1 MPVRGLVIGK
11 FLPPHRGHQFLI
23 ETALRGCD
31 QLTIVVCERGDDP
44 IPAAVRAGWLRELYP
59 AATVAVVD
67 DILNDENSRAWAE
80 HTLRRL
86 GFAPER
92 VFTSEPYG
100 ETYAACLSESRA
112 RAGGDP
118 WVHICVDRDRNTVPI
133 SGRAV
138 RADPWRHAQFLDPLV
153 RTWFVLRV
161 AIAGVESSGTTT
173 LARDL
178 AARYE
183 TCWVPEYGR
192 FYYEGRMTSRLA
204 AEWTEA
210 EFVHIATMQAQM
222 EDELA
227 RVADRVLFCDTD
239 PFATAVWHE
248 RYRGT
253 VSPAVDAVGR
263 DRAYAVTFVTA
274 PDFPFVQDGTRDGEH
289 LREWMHGRFRER
301 LSAIGRPFHVLGG
314 TPEQRVAIGSLLVDR
329 ALAAACW
336 LRPDELRR

>member
-31 QLTIVVCERGDDP
+31 KLTAVVCRRADDP
-44 IPAAVRAGWLRELYP
+44 IPAEVRAGWLRELYP
-59 AATVAVVD
+59 PVDVAVVE
-67 DILNDENSRAWAE
+67 DILDDENSRAWAE
-80 HTLRRL
+80 YTVHCL

-92 VFTSEPYG
+92 VFTSESYG
-100 ETYAACLSESRA
+100 ETYAACLSAIRA
-112 RAGGDP
+112 RSGAAACEH
-118 WVHICVDRDRNTVPI
+118 VCVDRDRRVVPV
-133 SGRAV
+133 SGSAI
-138 RADPWRHAQFLDPLV
+138 RADLWRHAEFLDPLV
-153 RTWFVLRV
+153 RSWFVLRV
-161 AIAGVESSGTTT
+161 AIVGVESSGTTT

-192 FYYEGRMTSRLA
+192 FYYEGRMTSRFA
-204 AEWTEA
+204 AGWTEA
-210 EFVHIATMQAQM
+210 KFVHIATMQARM
-222 EDELA
+222 EDALA

-263 DRAYAVTFVTA
+263 ERAYALTFVTA

-289 LREWMHGRFRER
+289 LREWMHGRFLER
-301 LSAIGRPFHVLGG
+301 LRAIGRPFHVLGG
-314 TPEQRVAIGSLLVDR
+314 TPEQRVLAAARLVDR
-329 ALAAACW
+329 ASAAACW
-336 LRPDELRR
+336 LRPDERG